1 LSEINY
7 IKVGELS
14 PNIREVNLVAK
25 VVELGEIREVTNRQT
40 GEEHKVMDV
49 LIGDETGTVYF
60 SAWNEHIDNVQENE
74 TYQFLNAKTIL
85 FRRNIRL
92 SLGRSGQIEGSE
104 EKIDKVETENNVSSK
119 EYEDTRR
126 YYRRG
131 SYQRRRDEEY

>member
-1 LSEINY
+1 MSEINY
-7 IKVGELS
+7 TKIGELA
-14 PNIREVNLVAK
+14 PNIREVNLIAK

-60 SAWNEHIDNVQENE
+60 SAWNEHIDSVQENE
-74 TYQFLNAKTIL
+74 TYQFIKAKTIL

-92 SLGRSGQIEGSE
+92 SLGRSGQIEGSDD
-104 EKIDKVETENNVSSK
+104 KIDKVETENNVSSK

-126 YYRRG
+126 YYKRS
-131 SYQRRRDEEY
+131 SYPRRREE

>member
-1 LSEINY
+1 MSEINY
-7 IKVGELS
+7 TKVGELA
-14 PNIREVNLVAK
+14 PNVKEVNLVAK

-60 SAWNEHIDNVQENE
+60 SAWNEHIDSVQENE

-92 SLGRSGQIEGSE
+92 SLGRSGQIEGVE
-104 EKIDKVETENNVSSK
+104 DKIDKVETENNVSSK
-119 EYEDTRR
+119 EYENPRR
-126 YYRRG
+126 YQRRG
-131 SYQRRRDEEY
+131 SY

>member
-1 LSEINY
+1 MSEIDY
-7 IKVGELS
+7 TKVGELA
-14 PNIREVNLVAK
+14 PNVKEVNLVAK

-60 SAWNEHIDNVQENE
+60 SAWNEHIDSVQENE
-74 TYQFLNAKTIL
+74 TYQFKNAKTIL

-92 SLGRSGQIEGSE
+92 SLGRSGQIEGVK

-126 YYRRG
+126 YKRRG
-131 SYQRRRDEEY
+131 SYQQRRDDF

>member
-1 LSEINY
+1 MSEINY
-7 IKVGELS
+7 TKVGELA

-49 LIGDETGTVYF
+49 LIGDETGIVYF
-60 SAWNEHIDNVQENE
+60 SAWNEHIDSVHENE
-74 TYQFLNAKTIL
+74 TYQFLKAKTIL

-92 SLGRSGQIEGSE
+92 SLGRSGQIEGVE

-119 EYEDTRR
+119 EYEAARR
-126 YYRRG
+126 Y
-131 SYQRRRDEEY
+131 

>member
-1 LSEINY
+1 MSEINY
-7 IKVGELS
+7 TKVGELS

-40 GEEHKVMDV
+40 GEEHKVKDV

-60 SAWNEHIDNVQENE
+60 SAWNEHIDSVQENE

-92 SLGRSGQIEGSE
+92 SLGRSGQIEGVE
-104 EKIDKVETENNVSSK
+104 DKIDKVETENNVSSK
-119 EYEDTRR
+119 EYENPRR
-126 YYRRG
+126 YQRRG
-131 SYQRRRDEEY
+131 SY

>member
-7 IKVGELS
+7 TKIGELA
-14 PNIREVNLVAK
+14 PNIREVNLIAK

-60 SAWNEHIDNVQENE
+60 SAWNEHIDSVQENE
-74 TYQFLNAKTIL
+74 TYQFIKAKTIL

-92 SLGRSGQIEGSE
+92 SLGRSGQIEGSDD
-104 EKIDKVETENNVSSK
+104 KIDKVETENNVSSK

-126 YYRRG
+126 YYKRS
-131 SYQRRRDEEY
+131 SYPRRREE